1 MGAFDLPT
9 NHVWI
14 VNYFTGVIKTRHLCR
29 DGVVIPLRKPRRINA
44 DCYFKTKEEAEAKA
58 EQLRKDGFE
67 INYVTEG
74 FI

>member
-14 VNYFTGVIKTRHLCR
+14 VSYYTGVVKTQHKCR
-29 DGVVIPLRKPRRINA
+29 DGVVRPLSKPIREKA
-44 DCYFKTKEEAEAKA
+44 DRYFKTKEEAEAKA